1 MGSRARI
8 YAAMRRRRGGR
19 RAEGQGLVEYALIL
33 SLVAV
38 LVMVALRFLQPN
50 ISTALDAVASAMH
63 PAGGTAPVAA
73 ATISLGG
80 AGCVPSPANVTITLN
95 GTVNWQQ
102 GAGCSYAFVTAYRP
116 DSSIWASQA
125 APATFSFFFAGTYT
139 YTLDTG
145 SGPVAGGQI
154 VVQ

>member
-1 MGSRARI
+1 
-8 YAAMRRRRGGR
+8 MRPTGG
-19 RAEGQGLVEYALIL
+19 A
-33 SLVAV
+33 
-38 LVMVALRFLQPN
+38 
-50 ISTALDAVASAMH
+50 
-63 PAGGTAPVAA
+63 APVAA

-80 AGCVPSPANVTITLN
+80 AGCGPSPANGTITLN
-95 GTVNWQQ
+95 GTVHWQP
-102 GAGCSYAFVTAYRP
+102 GAGCSYAFVATYGP

-125 APATFSFFFAGTYT
+125 APATFSFAFAGTYT